1 MSSTLYKKQK
11 VQLAALFNQLG
22 VVKGQK
28 QAKELIIAT
37 ILARGHAYLLAPPGL
52 AKTTLVK
59 VLQKAI
65 AGSVSRRIQMTADVH
80 PRDIVG
86 YQVFD
91 LTTQSYKF
99 VPGPL
104 VGANIVLVDEISRA
118 LGLTHAALLEA
129 MQEGT
134 ITHVDQVGAIALPP
148 FFTVLAT
155 GNPLENEGVNPLPE
169 ALKDR
174 FLTQINMVYGS
185 REDDL
190 AMLSNLDALS
200 NPTKDVSAVMSVV
213 DVLEAQEVVL
223 NIARTASKQAMGYV
237 VDVNRAARP
246 GTDYFNAVHGDDA
259 ERISQ
264 YVAVGPSPRGEIA
277 TLLIAAALVLIR
289 GDDYI
294 EPVHVKQAFEYTLP
308 VRVIMRPEASIDNF
322 TTTDLVRLTLERV
335 KVIA

>member
-1 MSSTLYKKQK
+1 MGTMYA
-11 VQLAALFNQLG
+11 VQRDQVSRLLQQTG
-22 VVKGQK
+22 VVKGQE
-28 QAKELIIAT
+28 QGKEAILAT
-37 ILARGHAYLLAPPGL
+37 ILARGHGYLLAPPGL

-59 VLQKAI
+59 VLQRAI
-65 AGSVSRRIQMTADVH
+65 KGSVSRRLQMTADVR
-80 PRDIVG
+80 PRDIIG
-86 YQVFD
+86 HREFD
-91 LTTQSYKF
+91 LSTQQYVF
-99 VPGPL
+99 HPGPL

-134 ITHVDQVGAIALPP
+134 ITHVDQLGAIDLPP

-174 FLTQINMVYGS
+174 FMTQITMGYGS
-185 REDDL
+185 REDEL
-190 AMLSNLDALS
+190 AMLSDLDAVF
-200 NPTKDVSAVMSVV
+200 NPTMGVLEVMSVD
-213 DVLEAQEVVL
+213 DVLVAQQVVL
-223 NIARTASKQAMGYV
+223 NIAKNVSAQAMGYV

-246 GTDYFNAVHGDDA
+246 GTEFFKMVHGDDA
-259 ERISQ
+259 KRISD

-289 GDDYI
+289 GDEYI
-294 EPVHVKQAFEYTLP
+294 EPHHIKDAFRYTLP
-308 VRVIMRPEASIDNF
+308 VRVIMRPEAAIDDF
-322 TTTDLVRLTLERV
+322 TTSDLVNITLDRV